1 MEDVYTNPSAPGSFT
16 SPNLVARYSGEKVD
30 KVKKWLQSQDSYTL
44 HKRVRR
50 RFRRRTT
57 FALGIDH
64 LWQIDLADVSLI
76 ARHNDNHKF
85 ILTCIDCFSRYAF
98 AVPVRN
104 KSAVEV
110 KAAFETILNSSD
122 RRPVY
127 LQSDKGTEFTNA
139 IFQSFLRERDIL
151 HYHSENDDIKCAFV
165 ERFNRTLKSKMWKY
179 FTHYKTMR
187 FVDVLPQLVASY
199 NSTYH
204 STIKMSPNEV
214 TRQNEADL
222 QKRLYGERR
231 KKVYKFE
238 LNDRV
243 RISRNV
249 NKFHKGYEGSW
260 SKEVFVVTGR
270 FPTDPPTYEI
280 QDYSGESV
288 RGKFYAE
295 ELQKVDKDPSVFDV
309 ERVIRTRKRRGK
321 TEYLVRWSG
330 YGPEHDSWVEDVSG
344 YERQR

>member
-1 MEDVYTNPSAPGSFT
+1 MEDAYGSPSAPGSFT
-16 SPNLVARYSGEKVD
+16 SPKLVARYSGEKVD
-30 KVKKWLQSQDSYTL
+30 DVRNWLRSQDSYTL
-44 HKRVRR
+44 HRSVRR
-50 RFRRRTT
+50 RFRRRTI
-57 FALGIDH
+57 FALCIDH
-64 LWQIDLADVSLI
+64 LWQVDLADVSVI
-76 ARHNDNHKF
+76 AAHNDNKKF

-98 AVPVRN
+98 AVPIRN

-110 KAAFETILNSSD
+110 KDAFESILNSSD

-127 LQSDKGTEFTNA
+127 LQSDKGVEFRNS
-139 IFQSFLRERDIL
+139 IFLSFLRERDIL
-151 HYHSENDDIKCAFV
+151 HYHSENDDIKCSIV

-179 FTHYKTMR
+179 FTHYKTLR
-187 FVDVLPQLVASY
+187 YVDVLQQLLDSY

-204 STIKMSPNEV
+204 STIKMSPKEV

-222 QKRLYGERR
+222 QKRLYGWKRN
-231 KKVYKFE
+231 KYKFE

-249 NKFHKGYEGSW
+249 STFHKGYEGVW
-260 SKEVFVVTGR
+260 SREVFVVAGR

-280 QDYSGESV
+280 RDYSGDPIT
-288 RGKFYAE
+288 GKFYAE
-295 ELQKVDKDPSVFDV
+295 ELQKVDKDPSVFEV
-309 ERVIRTRKRRGK
+309 EKILRTRRRRGRK

-344 YERQR
+344 YER